1 MQKVDKILQGV
12 QLNSFG
18 PSVGSLGS
26 STEDKEGFAKAYRHL
41 ERSRR
46 LVVKLHDSVEESE
59 VISCRK
65 FLLDAAVAVEQAL
78 PRTTLVSSNVLAAR
92 VSNS

>member
-1 MQKVDKILQGV
+1 MDP
-12 QLNSFG
+12 FW
-18 PSVGSLGS
+18 PVGTLGS

-59 VISCRK
+59 VDSCRK

-78 PRTTLVSSNVLAAR
+78 TRTTLVSLRIFLAAR
-92 VSNS
+92 VSIG